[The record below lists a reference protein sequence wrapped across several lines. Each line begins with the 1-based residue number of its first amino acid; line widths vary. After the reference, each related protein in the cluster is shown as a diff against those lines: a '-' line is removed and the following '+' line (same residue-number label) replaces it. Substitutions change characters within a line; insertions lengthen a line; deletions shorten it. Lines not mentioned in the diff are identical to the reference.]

1 MTSLRIAPLFEMPS
15 AEREPWLDEVFVRHT
30 IFEKLLTSESI
41 IVHGA
46 PGIGKTALRVML
58 QKLAPSDKLVIPW
71 LLEPVSNSEASTTLA
86 ETSIRQAIKALLENI
101 VPNPEIAVRLRQAP
115 PFVGNAI
122 HWFLQEYLPYDLEFY
137 IEMQSAALQNES
149 LTWYRRLLNQPTAKI
164 LRDHATQ
171 NDHLRILTNVFQKMG
186 FSQIWWLVDG
196 LEKWTIYSG
205 NNVLAIMESVLS
217 KLSLFDKQEI
227 AFKFFIPESFK
238 DEINKT
244 NAVLR
249 ERLLPDE
256 FIWNTEELV
265 TLLEKRLSVGLNQPG
280 YRLTQLCH
288 DDDFLRWME
297 KYAGS
302 NPRAW
307 ISRLRPFAEYFENTG
322 KPLEE
327 QDWQTVAHVSP
338 PPLHVYSE
346 RREVR
351 IGEFSI
357 AIESQDSLKILLYL
371 QQRTGQIC
379 SLEEVYFC
387 GIKGLPKP
395 PGVRDEGWEHKD
407 IWRPALDTT
416 LYRLRKKLEWDPS
429 RPVYLVTHPR
439 RGLELLHSRV

>member
-1 MTSLRIAPLFEMPS
+1 MTSLSVASLFDTPS
-15 AEREPWLDEVFVRHT
+15 AEREPWLDSVFVRHA
-30 IFEKLLTSESI
+30 IFEKLLTGESV

-46 PGIGKTALRVML
+46 PGTGKTALRVML

-71 LLEPVSNSEASTTLA
+71 LPEPTANNEASTALA
-86 ETSIRQAIKALLENI
+86 ETSMHQAVRTLLEYI
-101 VPNPEIAVRLRQAP
+101 VPNPEIAERLQQAP

-122 HWFLQEYLPYDLEFY
+122 HWFMQEYLPYDLEFY
-137 IEMQSAALQNES
+137 VDMQSALLDTES
-149 LTWYRRLLNQPTAKI
+149 LAWYRRLLNRPVAKI

-171 NDHLRILTNVFQKMG
+171 NDHLRILVNILQKIG

-196 LEKWTIYSG
+196 LEKWSVYSG
-205 NNVLAIMESVLS
+205 NNVLTIIESLLS

-256 FIWNTEELV
+256 FGWNAEELV
-265 TLLEKRLSVGLNQPG
+265 ILLEKRLSVGLNQPG
-280 YRLTQLCH
+280 FRLTHLCQ
-288 DDDFLRWME
+288 DEDFLRWME
-297 KYAGS
+297 KYAGN

-307 ISRLRPFAEYFENTG
+307 ISRLRPFAEHFEKTG
-322 KPLEE
+322 KPLEQ
-327 QDWQTVAHVSP
+327 QDWQTVARVSP
-338 PPLHVYSE
+338 PPLHIYPD
-346 RREVR
+346 RREVC
-351 IGEFSI
+351 IGECSI

-371 QQRTGQIC
+371 QQKTGQIC

-395 PGVRDEGWEHKD
+395 PEVRDGGWEHKD
-407 IWRPALDTT
+407 VWRPALDTT

-429 RPVYLVTHPR
+429 QPVYLVTHPR
-439 RGLELLHSRV
+439 RGLELLHSSV